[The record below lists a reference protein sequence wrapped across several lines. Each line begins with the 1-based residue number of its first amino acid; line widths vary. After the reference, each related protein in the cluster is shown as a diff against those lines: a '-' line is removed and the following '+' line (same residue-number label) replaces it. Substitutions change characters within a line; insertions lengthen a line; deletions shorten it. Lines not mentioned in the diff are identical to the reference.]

1 MKWYHVIVIATWAL
15 VFMIPDAPESAPS
28 PYAECRKT
36 QALDIELQEK
46 RLVDGLKDPSSY
58 SVVRRSG
65 TKYSHS
71 ITYTATNSYGGRVQ
85 DTVRLPL
92 TRCETGR

>member
-1 MKWYHVIVIATWAL
+1 MANMAL
-15 VFMIPDAPESAPS
+15 VLIIPDAPDAAPS
-28 PYAECRKT
+28 QYTECRKT

-46 RLVDGLKDPSSY
+46 RLVAGLKDPSSY

-65 TKYSHS
+65 TKYSHT
-71 ITYTATNSYGGRVQ
+71 ITYTATNSYGSRVQ

-92 TRCETGR
+92 TRCNAGH